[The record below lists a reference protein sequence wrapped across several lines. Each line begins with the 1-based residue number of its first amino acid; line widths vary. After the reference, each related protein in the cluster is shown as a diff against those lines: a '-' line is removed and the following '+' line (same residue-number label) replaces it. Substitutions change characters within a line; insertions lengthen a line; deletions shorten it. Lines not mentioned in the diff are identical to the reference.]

1 MTPEW
6 KEPGM
11 RIVLAAV
18 FSMAMVQP
26 ALCGTLTDFLRI
38 HDEPL
43 GRDATE
49 TQLMGIQSGFME
61 ANRFLTETRKEAPM
75 FCQPETL
82 SLTADQ
88 LVDML
93 RRAVKEQPD
102 IDQGDPAS
110 ALLTIMQHT
119 FPCPQSSK

>member
-1 MTPEW
+1 
-6 KEPGM
+6 M

-18 FSMAMVQP
+18 FSMATVQP

-49 TQLMGIQSGFME
+49 TQLMAIQSGFIV
-61 ANRFLTETRKEAPM
+61 ANKFLAETRKEPPM

-82 SLTADQ
+82 NLTADQ

-93 RRAVKEQPD
+93 RRSVKEQPD
-102 IDQGDPAS
+102 TDQSDPAS
-110 ALLTIMQHT
+110 ALLAIMQHT
-119 FPCPQSSK
+119 FPCPKNSG